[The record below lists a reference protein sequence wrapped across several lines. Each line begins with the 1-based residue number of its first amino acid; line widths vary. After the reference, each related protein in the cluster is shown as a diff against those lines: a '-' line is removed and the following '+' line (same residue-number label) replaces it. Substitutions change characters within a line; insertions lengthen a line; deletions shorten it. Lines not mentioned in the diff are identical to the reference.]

1 MFYDNNDHS
10 DYLGFTWQRCMVGKV
25 PVGID
30 TNDTDFNLIG
40 KTGGG
45 KQTIIPMQ
53 WYNDFID
60 MRLKAGFNIPSWETY
75 RKEARGNTS
84 VLSGESSQTGVMGLN
99 ENTTS
104 DTNGNLQPYEVVS
117 YWRRVS

>member
-30 TNDTDFNLIG
+30 TNDTDFDLIG

-45 KQTIIPMQ
+45 KQIIIPMQ

-60 MRLKAGFNIPSWETY
+60 MRLKQIAVPNWETY
-75 RKEARGNTS
+75 RKEARGNTTTF
-84 VLSGESSQTGVMGLN
+84 SGESSYTGVMGLN